1 MTVVSFWAHSSQS
14 SSCAWGEKFTIGSEK
29 LDYSQ
34 VHCTHY
40 HVFVEDDLGE
50 VVRLAEHVLNVLR
63 AVKTGARVRVGDRL
77 TQQL

>member
-1 MTVVSFWAHSSQS
+1 MRKMRRFLGLVYA
-14 SSCAWGEKFTIGSEK
+14 
-29 LDYSQ
+29 
-34 VHCTHY
+34 HY